1 MRTSTIYDLLTT
13 VLISKNH
20 DDLYSMIQTLD
31 QECRK
36 CGLDMNQ
43 SKTCIITNSVEI
55 PTVIQS
61 QTINYVNEYIYL
73 GQSKSFEV
81 HTIIEVERPIKVAW
95 SKYWALKHI
104 FKSKIPLAI
113 KKKAM
118 DTTILPTLLAAE
130 RSMLGLRL
138 SDRQRNAAL
147 RNKTQ
152 LIDASVLACKWR
164 WAGHL
169 ARSKDGA
176 SESCTGGPVT
186 KAGRALVGE
195 TTLKP
200 HRAHLDE
207 VR

>member
-1 MRTSTIYDLLTT
+1 
-13 VLISKNH
+13 
-20 DDLYSMIQTLD
+20 
-31 QECRK
+31 
-36 CGLDMNQ
+36 
-43 SKTCIITNSVEI
+43 
-55 PTVIQS
+55 
-61 QTINYVNEYIYL
+61 
-73 GQSKSFEV
+73 
-81 HTIIEVERPIKVAW
+81 
-95 SKYWALKHI
+95 
-104 FKSKIPLAI
+104 
-113 KKKAM
+113 
-118 DTTILPTLLAAE
+118 
-130 RSMLGLRL
+130 MLGLRL